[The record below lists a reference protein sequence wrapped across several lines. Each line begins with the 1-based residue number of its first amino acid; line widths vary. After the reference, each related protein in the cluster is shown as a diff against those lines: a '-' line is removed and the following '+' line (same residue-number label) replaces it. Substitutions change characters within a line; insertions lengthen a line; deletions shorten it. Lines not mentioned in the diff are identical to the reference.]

1 MEWVETTGKTV
12 EEAKEAALDELGVDE
27 QDAEFEVL
35 EHPKL
40 GLFGRVRSEA
50 RVRGRVRPTTPR
62 AKEDR
67 RDRRRRTRRTGEDAS
82 ASASSALDEGVA
94 PAPRRAP
101 TNLRRGTGQG
111 DTTREGDGAHS
122 SSSLDPVESPGVG
135 LDSPTT
141 PTTRGSQASRPR
153 RRPRGGSTASPTPGA
168 VSSLPD
174 AGTRR
179 AGVERNPAGTF
190 VSSEEPH
197 PETPAAATG
206 ATRTERGRDSLPAA
220 DDRHGSVPAETPPG
234 ALRRRKRSTLPRSTG
249 VDADHNVDLN
259 EGDMLMDVALQDQAD
274 AAREFLSGLMQR
286 FGLET
291 RLSASTSDE
300 DDRVDVR
307 VDGDN
312 LGLLIGPKGSTLLAL
327 QDLTRA
333 YVQHRTKA
341 RNGRMYVDVASY
353 RQKRAQA
360 LASFVKKVAADVIAS
375 SHPVTLEPMS
385 AADRKVIHD
394 TAAEIPGI
402 TTRSEGEDESRH
414 VVIGPAGAIGED

>member
-122 SSSLDPVESPGVG
+122 SSGLDPVESPGVG

-153 RRPRGGSTASPTPGA
+153 RRPRGGSTASATPGA
-168 VSSLPD
+168 VPS
-174 AGTRR
+174 
-179 AGVERNPAGTF
+179 
-190 VSSEEPH
+190 
-197 PETPAAATG
+197 
-206 ATRTERGRDSLPAA
+206 PAA

-234 ALRRRKRSTLPRSTG
+234 ALRRRKRSTPPRSTG

-414 VVIGPAGAIGED
+414 VVIGPAGPIGGD